1 MIDQDELVAV
11 LQKIRGDT
19 IVIPTMSVARPWND
33 NSDRPSRDVPVSGAM
48 GKASSFAL
56 GVALAQPDNKVI
68 VIDGDGSLSMN
79 LGTIATIA
87 GKAPKN
93 LFHFVLNNGVYA
105 VTGGQPI
112 PSADRVSFTE
122 MAKGAGYASV
132 YEFDD
137 LEDFTI
143 QIEEVLKQEGPVFV
157 TIKSIPDIQNEPI
170 GRRAR
175 PARPRTLI
183 GAIADLRKELKIT

>member
-33 NSDRPSRDVPVSGAM
+33 SSDRPARDVPVSGAM

-56 GVALAQPDNKVI
+56 GVALAQPDTRVI
-68 VIDGDGSLSMN
+68 VLDGDGSLSMN
-79 LGTIATIA
+79 LGSLATIA

-93 LFHFVLNNGVYA
+93 LFHFLLHNGVYA

-112 PSADRVSFTE
+112 PNADHVSFTE

-143 QIEEVLKQEGPVFV
+143 QIEEVFKQEGPVFV

-183 GAIADLRKELKIT
+183 SAMTELRQELGIE